1 MVGMVADP
9 MHRLYFYF
17 TFKFAVR
24 KKKKHAINNAKRLG
38 KLIIFCLSQLAT
50 PFT

>member
-1 MVGMVADP
+1 MVGMVANA

-24 KKKKHAINNAKRLG
+24 KKQNM
-38 KLIIFCLSQLAT
+38 Q
-50 PFT
+50 